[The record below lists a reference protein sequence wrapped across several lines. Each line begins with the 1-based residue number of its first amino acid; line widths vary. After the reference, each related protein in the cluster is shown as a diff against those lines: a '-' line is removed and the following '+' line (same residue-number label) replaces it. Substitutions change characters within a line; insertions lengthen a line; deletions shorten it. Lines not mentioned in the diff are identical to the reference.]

1 VASAIHEDRRVADPD
16 HLKLIE
22 TVVGRMAANSFL
34 LKGWTVTLVA
44 ALGALAKA
52 DADRSFAWIA
62 VGVVVVFALLD
73 AFYLAIERSYR
84 KLYQKVAADS
94 PDVKPWE
101 LEAGTVSPA
110 EVAKALCGF
119 AVWPLYIAALAGA
132 IAVGLST

>member
-1 VASAIHEDRRVADPD
+1 VADGE

-52 DADRSFAWIA
+52 DSDRSFAWIA

-73 AFYLAIERSYR
+73 TFYLALERSYR
-84 KLYQKVAADS
+84 ELYQKAAADS
-94 PDVKPWE
+94 PDVKPWT
-101 LEAGTVSPA
+101 LEAETVGPT
-110 EVAKALCGF
+110 EVAKALGGF
-119 AVWPLYIAALAGA
+119 AVWPLYVEALAGA
-132 IAVGLST
+132 VAVGLST